1 MKKTAL
7 HRTSIKE
14 IFQSRTRFL
23 SILGII
29 FLGVAFFAGLSATG
43 PDMLTTANNYYE
55 DYDLSNLKLQSTLGL
70 TEKDLELIKK
80 DTNVKQADPSYAL
93 DINLLKENRVVH
105 FESYDLKQKNP
116 INQYVVVTGRLPEKS
131 GEIALDQIAL
141 DQGDYKI
148 GDTFTIEDTQEN
160 RDQFATLNYKIV
172 GGLNSPVYIENF
184 TRGNTNVGKGSIDYF
199 AVIPAADFT
208 LDTYSQINVTFKNL
222 AGESGYS
229 EKYDDTIEKEKDKLK
244 DLLKD
249 RPEGRVAEI
258 RADAADELN
267 DAKQEIADGKQQ
279 LADTEQQL
287 QDAKA
292 ELEQGQAELAESE
305 QEFQQ
310 QIASG
315 QQEIVNNRATLDA
328 SAAELAQGQAEL
340 AAQEQQL
347 QAAQAQVEQA
357 RTALPELEQQQLS
370 LSTTIPAIQQA
381 VAGYAQLTTSIQEL
395 SAQQLPDPA
404 LATAIAQAGPAW
416 QGALTELQAPSELT
430 AVLSG
435 LIAAPSQAGLTDFL
449 GAVESV
455 SAALNQQAAEAQ
467 AGLDQVNATISQL
480 QAAISEYES
489 GAAQLAAAK
498 ETLAAGQA
506 QLQDGQDQL
515 AAAEAELASAQAE
528 GQAQIDEAAQKLADG
543 QKEYEAGV
551 AKYQEAQ
558 AENLPQL
565 QDAETELAK
574 QEKELADI
582 KPAEYFYFDRDDNP
596 GYAEYSENADRIASI
611 ATVFP
616 VFFFL
621 IAALVSLTTMTRM
634 VEEKRGEIG
643 TFKALGYRNWEIAQK
658 YLLYAATAS
667 MIGAIAG
674 LAIGYQ
680 IFPTLIFNA
689 YGSLYNL
696 PKVVTM
702 WYPQYTVIS
711 TIVALLC
718 TAGAALVVLRV
729 DLFSTPASLLRPKAP
744 KPGQRILLER
754 IGPIWRR
761 LSFIQKVTARNLFR
775 YKLRMMM
782 TILGIAGCMAM
793 IITGFGLR
801 DSISDIVTIQFDKI
815 WHYQAI
821 VTLNEDVT
829 DEESKDYYT
838 DLDDVP
844 NFKAHMPI
852 SSETYQY
859 VKKGINTQ
867 DVTVYV
873 PQNPKEISEFIL
885 FNDRVSGKKF
895 TLNDDGA
902 IINEKLAD
910 LYEVKVGDDIPLTD
924 SDNHTYHIKVHA
936 IVENYT
942 MHFAYMTPTY
952 YQKIFEK
959 EPNYNSDFLLFD
971 HTPNDTEEG
980 KVAEQLLEN
989 DSVVNVTF
997 LTQIGSSLSDTLNS
1011 LNIVVWV
1018 LIISAGLL
1026 AFIVLYNLTNI
1037 NISERIRELS
1047 TIKVL
1052 GFYDNEVTAYIYR
1065 ENIVLTFLGI
1075 LIGCL
1080 FGKLLHGFV
1089 LQTAEVDMVMFSPQI
1104 HWLSY
1109 IYSALIT
1116 LLFSIIV
1123 MIFMH
1128 RKLKKVDMIEA
1139 LKSNE

>member
-14 IFQSRTRFL
+14 IFQSKARFL

-43 PDMLTTANNYYE
+43 PDMLTTANRYYD
-55 DYDLSNLKLQSTLGL
+55 DYHLSNLKIQSSLGL
-70 TEKDLELIKK
+70 TDIDLDLIKQ
-80 DTNVKQADPSYAL
+80 DTNVKQADPGYAL
-93 DINLLKENRVVH
+93 DVNLIKENRVVH
-105 FESYDLKQKNP
+105 FESYDHKQKNAL
-116 INQYVVVTGRLPEKS
+116 NQYVIVTGRLPEKG
-131 GEIALDQIAL
+131 GEIALDQIAI

-160 RDQFATLNYKIV
+160 RDQFATLEFTIV

-184 TRGNTNVGKGSIDYF
+184 TRGNTNVGKGSVDYF
-199 AVIPAADFT
+199 AVIPAEDFT
-208 LDTYSQINVTFKNL
+208 LETYSQINVSFKSL
-222 AGESGYS
+222 AGTSGYS
-229 EKYDDTIEKEKDKLK
+229 EKYDDTIQKEKDKLK
-244 DLLKD
+244 NLLKE
-249 RPEGRVAEI
+249 RPEGRVNEI

-267 DAKQEIADGKQQ
+267 EAKQEIEDGKKK

-292 ELEQGQAELAESE
+292 ELEQGQAELAQSE

-315 QQEIVNNRATLDA
+315 QQEIATNRAALDA

-340 AAQEQQL
+340 AGQEQQL

-357 RTALPELEQQQLS
+357 RAALPELEQQQLN
-370 LSTTIPAIQQA
+370 LSATIQAIQQA
-381 VAGYAQLTTSIQEL
+381 VAGYTKLAASIQEL
-395 SAQQLPDPA
+395 SVQQLPDPM
-404 LATAIAQAGPAW
+404 LAVAIAQAAPAW

-430 AVLSG
+430 AALTD
-435 LIAAPSQAGLTDFL
+435 LQATPSQAGLTVFL
-449 GAVESV
+449 GTVESAG
-455 SAALNQQAAEAQ
+455 AALSQQGTEAQ
-467 AGLDQVNATISQL
+467 AGLDQVNATIVQLQTAITEYEAGASQL
-480 QAAISEYES
+480 ET
-489 GAAQLAAAK
+489 AK
-498 ETLAAGQA
+498 GILAAGA
-506 QLQDGQDQL
+506 TQLQDGQAQL
-515 AAAEAELASAQAE
+515 AAAEAELANAQAN

-543 QKEYEAGV
+543 QKEYADGV
-551 AKYQEAQ
+551 ARYQEAQ
-558 AENLPQL
+558 AENLPKL
-565 QDAETELAK
+565 QEAETELAK
-574 QEKELADI
+574 QEKTLADLQ
-582 KPAEYFYFDRDDNP
+582 PAEYYYFDRDDNP

-634 VEEKRGEIG
+634 VEEKRSEIG

-667 MIGAIAG
+667 MIGALAG
-674 LAIGYQ
+674 LALGYQ
-680 IFPTLIFNA
+680 VFPTLIFNA

-702 WYPQYTVIS
+702 WYPEYTVIS
-711 TIVALLC
+711 ILVALIC

-775 YKLRMMM
+775 YKLRMLM

-829 DEESKDYYT
+829 DEEARTYYAE
-838 DLDDVP
+838 LDDVP
-844 NFKAHMPI
+844 DFKAHMPI

-873 PQNPKEISEFIL
+873 PQNPEKISEFIL
-885 FNDRVSGKKF
+885 FNDRVSGKKY
-895 TLNDDGA
+895 TLNDNGA

-910 LYEVKVGDDIPLTD
+910 LYDVKVGDEIPLTD
-924 SDNHTYHIKVHA
+924 SDNHTYPIKVSA

-942 MHFAYMTPTY
+942 MHFAYLTPTY
-952 YQKIFEK
+952 YQQVFAK
-959 EPNYNSDFLLFD
+959 EPIYNSDFLLFD
-971 HTPNDTEEG
+971 HTPTDSEEG
-980 KVAEQLLEN
+980 KTAEQLLEN

-1123 MIFMH
+1123 MFFMH